1 MAQSTDNE
9 HSVLELFASAGAAEP
24 RSEGFSVAAALA
36 RCISDTAAAGSE
48 FCRLSDPEFLL
59 REDASKVSV
68 VIESALRSIR
78 CPYPLDAHQIQDLD
92 YSKIHP
98 VVQWIVSYACDA
110 QSKTVD
116 EVADVSCEIEDEKR
130 TLEQLQRNLAHEEN
144 SIKTLQIALAEQNQ
158 KDANILHEKQ
168 NLHKKLDKD
177 SDAYFV
183 ERFMVLLKSFK
194 ADVIE
199 LEKEMPVG
207 EENRSISDDV
217 GPFVCTEK
225 LNLAKCE
232 LAAKVKAVLSLK
244 RQLSDMP
251 SQSELIQYDRLC
263 QTRKFYA
270 TYNALVEIKELMLKE
285 TSLLNSLISQFQE
298 AISSTAGRAKLVN
311 SMEDVLKG
319 TQQKLGKVQGGL
331 QAELNTFDALKETVA
346 RSVAEQ
352 KHFYSVLMAF
362 QEECM
367 RNERIRSQ
375 SSENVPTSNSA

>member
-1 MAQSTDNE
+1 MAQSTDYK

-36 RCISDTAAAGSE
+36 RCISDTAAGGSE
-48 FCRLSDPEFLL
+48 FRRLSDPEFLL
-59 REDASKVSV
+59 REDAS
-68 VIESALRSIR
+68 IFM
-78 CPYPLDAHQIQDLD
+78 H
-92 YSKIHP
+92 
-98 VVQWIVSYACDA
+98 CDRT
-110 QSKTVD
+110 QVT
-116 EVADVSCEIEDEKR
+116 EVSCEIEDEKQ

-144 SIKTLQIALAEQNQ
+144 SIKTLQIALAEQSQ
-158 KDANILHEKQ
+158 KEANILHEKQ

-194 ADVIE
+194 ADVIKS
-199 LEKEMPVG
+199 EKEMPVG

-244 RQLSDMP
+244 RQLADMP
-251 SQSELIQYDRLC
+251 SQSELIQYERRFSELYAQIQDRLC

-298 AISSTAGRAKLVN
+298 AISSTAGRAKLAN

-331 QAELNTFDALKETVA
+331 QAELNTFDTLKERVA

-352 KHFYSVLMAF
+352 KHFYSVLKAF

-375 SSENVPTSNSA
+375 SSENGPTSNSA